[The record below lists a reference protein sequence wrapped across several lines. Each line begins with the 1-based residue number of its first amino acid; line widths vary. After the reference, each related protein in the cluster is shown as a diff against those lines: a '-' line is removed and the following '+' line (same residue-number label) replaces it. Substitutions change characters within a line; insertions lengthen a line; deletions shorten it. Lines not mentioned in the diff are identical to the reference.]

1 VNSCC
6 EVNSSVRKRA
16 AGAAAALSFALA
28 AGCGTIQGPK
38 YESPDVPDKAQWSQ
52 LEGRELTASEVIRPD
67 WWTEFG
73 DPELNDL
80 IKRAV
85 DQGLDVKI
93 AALRLDRAGIQ
104 LGKDRLALT
113 PEMTVS
119 PADSVT
125 RQKNESARAET
136 ARATETLGM
145 GLSWEL
151 DVWGKIR
158 KSLQAADAGYRATE
172 MDWRATYLALVSSVA
187 ERYFQIRLADE
198 QIVQQEAAKK
208 QAENLLQIYYSQY
221 AEGMIPET
229 RIRSQKAEISGLSTQ
244 LLEMQRGRAEAELKL
259 ATLLGLPAG
268 DLKVPVGGLRERV
281 RLVEVPDVL
290 PADILAQRPDVLKA
304 EYTLL
309 QAHHLVGKARLARL
323 PTFSL
328 TGVAKT
334 GTSFASSFINSWSF
348 GLATTWN
355 LFDRDLKI
363 DVELSEAD
371 VAIAKEEYRKAVL
384 QAFEET
390 EVALLNLS
398 VRRRTMEELQ
408 AQVADL
414 QVVRDVQDARLR
426 EGLVSQLEVF
436 DTERSLLSAQQQI
449 LSTYQ
454 QLIIDTVTLYK
465 ALGGGWPQESVTNPR
480 RIADSARTTD

>member
-1 VNSCC
+1 VCS
-6 EVNSSVRKRA
+6 RA
-16 AGAAAALSFALA
+16 ACVAVVLSFAL

-52 LEGRELTASEVIRPD
+52 LEGRELSASEVIRPD

-113 PEMTVS
+113 PEMTLS
-119 PADSVT
+119 PADSI
-125 RQKNESARAET
+125 AREKQEGAKVET

-158 KSLQAADAGYRATE
+158 KSLQAADAGYRASE
-172 MDWRATYLALVSSVA
+172 MDWRATYLTLVSNVA
-187 ERYFQIRLADE
+187 DNYFRIRLADE
-198 QIVQQEAAKK
+198 QIAQQEAAKR
-208 QAENLLQIYYSQY
+208 QAENLLQIYYSQH

-229 RIRSQKAEISGLSTQ
+229 RIRSQKAEIAGLTTS
-244 LLEMQRGRAEAELKL
+244 LLDLQRGRTESELKL
-259 ATLLGLPAG
+259 ATLLGVPAG
-268 DLKVPVGGLRERV
+268 DLKIPVSGLRERV
-281 RLVEVPDVL
+281 RLIDVPDVL
-290 PADILAQRPDVLKA
+290 PADILAQRPDVLRA
-304 EYTLL
+304 EYNLL

-371 VAIAKEEYRKAVL
+371 VAIAKEEYRRAVL

-398 VRRRTMEELQ
+398 VRRRVMEELQ
-408 AQVADL
+408 GQVADL

-436 DTERSLLSAQQQI
+436 DTERSLLGAQQQI
-449 LSTYQ
+449 LQTYQ
-454 QLIIDTVTLYK
+454 QLISDTVTLYK
-465 ALGGGWPQESVTNPR
+465 ALGGGWPPESVTNPR
-480 RIADSARTTD
+480 RVAGSSRTTD